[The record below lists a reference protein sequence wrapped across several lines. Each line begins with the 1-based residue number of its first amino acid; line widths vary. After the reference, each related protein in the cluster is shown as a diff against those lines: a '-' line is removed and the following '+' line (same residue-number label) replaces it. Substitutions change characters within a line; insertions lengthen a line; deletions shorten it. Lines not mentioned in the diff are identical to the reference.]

1 MVLMNNLVEELVF
14 SYDTKIE
21 RLETL
26 FNTTHQLVEK
36 FQDSF
41 LESRQEREKIN
52 SELRSNL
59 AKNNSLRKK
68 DFDNMMG
75 NIISIRNERENE
87 VRNLLKCYL
96 DEQNKMARNLRENFV
111 KLKKALVEGDVQRIK
126 EFKNFMSEIVK
137 EIEMKKAEVTY
148 KLKDFQKE
156 QQLVAKKL
164 KGLLI
169 KGRELRIKDLKF
181 MLGEFNAQ
189 HRKRIACKEK
199 RRDNVHSMLDNFK
212 KERKDADPEVVS
224 EWTPSE
230 DSQRIIQEEQ
240 KATVHS
246 QRDAFAEVN
255 TYSEK

>member
-1 MVLMNNLVEELVF
+1 MVLMNNIVEELVF

-52 SELRSNL
+52 SELRINL

-87 VRNLLKCYL
+87 VRNLLKYYL

-137 EIEMKKAEVTY
+137 EVEMKKAEVTS
-148 KLKDFQKE
+148 KLKEFQKE

-164 KGLLI
+164 RELLL

-181 MLGEFNAQ
+181 MLEEFNAR
-189 HRKRIACKEK
+189 HRERIACKGK
-199 RRDNVHSMLDNFK
+199 RRDNVHRMLDNFK
-212 KERKDADPEVVS
+212 KERKDTDPEGV
-224 EWTPSE
+224 
-230 DSQRIIQEEQ
+230 DSQRIIQEGQ
-240 KATVHS
+240 KIMVH
-246 QRDAFAEVN
+246 EVDI
-255 TYSEK
+255 YSEN